1 MVGESFKEEIEN
13 VSRKNKSKLIL
24 ALDISEE
31 NAKNGKV
38 EEKCLSILDE
48 TSEYIAGV
56 KIGYSLVLKTG
67 IEIIDKISNSTSI
80 PIIADFKIADIPP
93 ISQQIATRAYESGA
107 NAVISHGFTGED
119 SLEAII
125 QKAKEEGD
133 KGVFVVSNMSHPGGK
148 KFIQPVKNQILEMV
162 KEAEA
167 TGIIGPATRP
177 EQVQSLRSKAGEDLL
192 ILTPGIGAQ
201 GGKPGDAIKH
211 GADYE
216 IVGRAIYTSKSPKES
231 AAEIRDEINEN
242 AEDRSY

>member
-1 MVGESFKEEIEN
+1 MVGEEFKKNIEKF
-13 VSRKNKSKLIL
+13 SRKNKSNLIL

-31 NAKNGKV
+31 NVKNGKV
-38 EEKCLSILDE
+38 EEKSLSVLNE

-67 IEIIDKISNSTSI
+67 LEIIEKINKDTSI

-107 NAVISHGFTGED
+107 NAVISHGFTGKD

-125 QKAKEEGD
+125 QKAEEGG

-148 KFIQPVKNQILEMV
+148 KFIQPVKSQILEMV
-162 KEAEA
+162 KEANA

-177 EQVQSLRSKAGEDLL
+177 KQIQSLRSSAGEDLL
-192 ILTPGIGAQ
+192 ILTPGMGAQ

-216 IVGRAIYTSKSPKES
+216 IVGRAIYTSDSPKES
-231 AAEIRDEINEN
+231 AAKIRDKINEN